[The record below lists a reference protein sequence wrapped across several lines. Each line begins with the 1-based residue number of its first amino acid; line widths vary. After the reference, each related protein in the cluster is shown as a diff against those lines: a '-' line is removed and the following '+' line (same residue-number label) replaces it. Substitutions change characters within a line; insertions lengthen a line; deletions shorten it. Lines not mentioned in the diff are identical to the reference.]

1 MNKNINPNIQKIL
14 NTRKTEK
21 FSVDDYC
28 NGIISGDRNMLSRA
42 ITLLE
47 SSLEKE
53 TAKADEIIKKCLPY
67 SGKSRRIGITGVPG
81 VGKSTFI
88 DFFGLKLIENKH
100 KIAVL
105 AIDPSSS
112 LSGGSILGDKT
123 RMESISG
130 KNEAFIRPSPTAG
143 TLGGVAAK
151 TRESIILCEAAGFDT
166 IIIETVGVGQSEI
179 AVSSMVDL
187 FLMLFVAGTGD
198 ELQGIKRGIMEMTDI
213 LVFTKN
219 DGANMER
226 TKVAKIQFET
236 ALKYFSTKESLWL
249 PKVCSV
255 SAYEKTGFEEL
266 NAKIDEYFNHITKND
281 FIIKNRKNQS
291 LQWLNDQIIHNL
303 KKDFHQ
309 NETIKKSIVDVK
321 QQIVN
326 HEISPIFAA
335 KELIQKYLQQDK

>member
-1 MNKNINPNIQKIL
+1 MNKNINPNIKRLL
-14 NTRKTEK
+14 NNKKTENY
-21 FSVDDYC
+21 SVDDYC

-47 SSLEKE
+47 SSLDND
-53 TAKADEIIKKCLPY
+53 TSKADEIIKKCLPY

-88 DFFGLKLIENKH
+88 DFFGSKLIEQNH
-100 KIAVL
+100 KIAIL

-123 RMESISG
+123 RMETISG

-151 TRESIILCEAAGFDT
+151 TRETIILCEAAGFDT

-187 FLMLFVAGTGD
+187 FLMLLVAGTGD

-219 DGANMER
+219 DGSNINR
-226 TKVAKIQFET
+226 TQIAKVQFET
-236 ALKYFSTKESLWL
+236 ALKLFSKKESEWI
-249 PKVCSV
+249 PQVSSV
-255 SAYEKTGFEEL
+255 SAYEKTGFDEL
-266 NAKIDEYFNHITKND
+266 TNIIND
-281 FIIKNRKNQS
+281 FFTHINENNFLNYNRKNQS
-291 LQWLNDQIIHNL
+291 LQWLNDQIVELL
-303 KKDFHQ
+303 KKNFYE
-309 NETIKKSIVDVK
+309 NENVKKSLSK
-321 QQIVN
+321 KEAQIVQN
-326 HEISPIFAA
+326 EISPIVAA
-335 KELIQKYLQQDK
+335 KDLIKIFMK